1 MLLYLLYLV
10 EMKITLQ
17 PTKPY
22 TDQDFITHR
31 EVKFAKIDGY
41 ETKLMMHDEV
51 IIPYDRSNKKYI
63 YFYGSTTNIMSYGTL
78 NKFTT
83 WHWQWLIINPNLRT
97 FNL

>member
-1 MLLYLLYLV
+1 
-10 EMKITLQ
+10 MKITLQ

-63 YFYGSTTNIMSYGTL
+63 YFYGSTTNIMSYSTL

-83 WHWQWLIINPNLRT
+83 WHWQWLIINPNLQT